1 MLQLRYGLKKTHQ
14 HLHVFYV
21 LLRKT
26 PHMLT
31 IIQIRHHIQ
40 CCLMWNP
47 ISCHYV
53 EYVTHAFLHVLVCMH
68 VSCHS
73 RRWFQFVVVGFMYMI
88 KVPQP
93 PLLVMLYFDIC
104 RAAAPFR
111 SLFSFVGLLPLF
123 TFMPPLP
130 GAHPMIGLFA
140 SSGCPYT
147 EPS

>member
-1 MLQLRYGLKKTHQ
+1 MQWGMLQLRYGLKNHQ

-26 PHMLT
+26 PHIPT

-93 PLLVMLYFDIC
+93 SLLVMLYFDIC

-111 SLFSFVGLLPLF
+111 SLFSFVGHLPLF
-123 TFMPPLP
+123 TFMPPSPWSTPNDWFL
-130 GAHPMIGLFA
+130 
-140 SSGCPYT
+140 C
-147 EPS
+147 